1 MRELSMTILREDDRL
16 FDVEVSESPAR
27 DVRPPA
33 GRDKTFRPYDQHQS
47 FLLPPSLDDWLP
59 SGHGARFISETVDCA
74 LDLSLVY
81 DSYEN
86 ATGAPP
92 FDPAMM
98 AKLLLYGY
106 SIGVTSSREIE
117 RRCSTDVAFR
127 WLSANVVPDY
137 RSIARLRRR
146 HLGALEDLFTQV
158 LVLCERAG
166 LVKLGRVALDGTK
179 VRASASRHKAMS
191 YDRMGKRV
199 EELRAEVTAML
210 GEAEARD
217 LEEDEEFGEDRRGD
231 ELPREL
237 ATKEARLAAI
247 LAAKEALEAE
257 AREKAAH
264 EATTTAERKGASPE
278 EAERARVE
286 AAKTATVNPRAQRNF
301 TDPDAR
307 IMKTADGSFHYCL
320 NAQAVVDE
328 HAQVIIA
335 TTLVQDATDVH
346 QLTPM
351 IEATTEQLARA
362 RITESPR
369 VLLADAG
376 YCSTNNIDATAGGAS
391 DVLIA
396 TGAQQHGERITDSPK
411 GRIPTNATSRE
422 RMARR
427 LRTKSARADYARRK
441 AIVEPVFGQMKTRQ
455 RAGQFRL
462 RGLEGAQ
469 GEWTL
474 HALCHNLRKLA
485 NASSQ
490 GVTATA

>member
-16 FDVEVSESPAR
+16 FEVKVSESPAP
-27 DVRPPA
+27 DVHPPV
-33 GRDKTFRPYDQHQS
+33 GRDKTFRPYDQHQT

-59 SGHGARFISETVDCA
+59 PGHSARFISETVDSA

-81 DSYEN
+81 DSYAN

-98 AKLLLYGY
+98 TKLLLYGY

-137 RSIARLRRR
+137 RSIARFRRR

-191 YDRMGKRV
+191 YDRMEKRV
-199 EELRAEVTAML
+199 EVLRAEVQAL
-210 GEAEARD
+210 LCDAETTDQR
-217 LEEDEEFGEDRRGD
+217 EDEEFGEDRRGD
-231 ELPREL
+231 ELPPEL
-237 ATKEARLAAI
+237 ATKEARLATI

-257 AREKAAH
+257 ARERAAREARTKAL
-264 EATTTAERKGASPE
+264 ATGATPE
-278 EAERARVE
+278 EAELLSE
-286 AAKTATVNPRAQRNF
+286 HAAATATVNPRAQRNF

-307 IMKTADGSFHYCL
+307 IMKTADGSFHFCL

-328 HAQVIIA
+328 HTQVIIA
-335 TTLVQDATDVH
+335 TTLVQDATDVQ
-346 QLTPM
+346 QLIPM
-351 IEATTEQLARA
+351 IEATTEQLQRA
-362 RITESPR
+362 GVAKSPR

-396 TGAQQHGERITDSPK
+396 TGRQKHGERITDSPK
-411 GRIPTNATSRE
+411 GRIANNATSRE

-427 LRTKSARADYARRK
+427 LRTKSGRADYARRK

-455 RAGQFRL
+455 HAGQFRL
-462 RGLEGAQ
+462 RGLEGAR

-490 GVTATA
+490 GVMATA